1 MIDKDQPSL
10 PDNPEQPFSESAS
23 SGLEERI
30 LPNHSGTDAP
40 DNALENKDKSA
51 FEDALNFHSWDG
63 ECSSCE
69 DPPPDGDAG
78 IPALSATAPPAAS
91 PPTHAEQNK
100 EANTARESAGESDGK
115 PMSLMGHLSELRSRL
130 VRILLVVMLG
140 FFACYAVSDTLF
152 GELVKPLTASMPQGS
167 KLIFTS
173 IPEAFFVYMKVG
185 FVASLFL
192 TSPYIFYQIWAFVA
206 PGLYEEERRHIVP
219 LAAFSAFFFLAGAAF
234 CYFAVF
240 PIAFDFFMS
249 FATDT
254 ILPMPSLN
262 EYLGF
267 ALKLLIAF
275 GLIFEMPLFAFF
287 LARIGILTAAH
298 LRRWRRYAIII
309 IFIVAAIL
317 TPPDVLS
324 QLLMA
329 APMLVLY
336 EISIWIAVLVQ
347 KRPKDAGKEH
357 DAATADSNA
366 EDVHKPVQEAS

>member
-1 MIDKDQPSL
+1 MK
-10 PDNPEQPFSESAS
+10 E
-23 SGLEERI
+23 
-30 LPNHSGTDAP
+30 
-40 DNALENKDKSA
+40 
-51 FEDALNFHSWDG
+51 FEDAINFRSWDG
-63 ECSSCE
+63 DAQE
-69 DPPPDGDAG
+69 PPRPPGAPPEEGNSPAAGDSALGVPSQKGNSPAVGDA
-78 IPALSATAPPAAS
+78 ALGVPPRKSA
-91 PPTHAEQNK
+91 
-100 EANTARESAGESDGK
+100 ESTEGR
-115 PMSLMGHLSELRSRL
+115 PMSLMGHLNELRSRL
-130 VRILLVVMLG
+130 TRILIVIILG

-192 TSPYIFYQIWAFVA
+192 TSPYSFYQIWAFVA

-219 LAAFSAFFFLAGAAF
+219 LAAFSAFFFLSGAVF
-234 CYFAVF
+234 CYFVAF
-240 PIAFDFFMS
+240 PVAFDFFMS

-262 EYLGF
+262 EYLSF

-275 GLIFEMPLFAFF
+275 GLIFEMPLFAFL
-287 LARIGILTAAH
+287 LAHIGILTAAH
-298 LRRWRRYAIII
+298 LRRWRRYAILT

-317 TPPDVLS
+317 SPPDVVS

-329 APMLVLY
+329 FPMLILY
-336 EISIWIAVLVQ
+336 EMSIWITVLAQ
-347 KRPKDAGKEH
+347 KRPKDSDKKQ

-366 EDVHKPVQEAS
+366 EDEHKPVQEAS

>member
-1 MIDKDQPSL
+1 MKDGQNNSP
-10 PDNPEQPFSESAS
+10 
-23 SGLEERI
+23 
-30 LPNHSGTDAP
+30 
-40 DNALENKDKSA
+40 ENKDGDA
-51 FEDALNFHSWDG
+51 FEEALGFRFWDG
-63 ECSSCE
+63 ECASCE
-69 DPPPDGDAG
+69 DPSDDGTTG
-78 IPALSATAPPAAS
+78 VPVPRSAAS
-91 PPTHAEQNK
+91 PVAREEK
-100 EANTARESAGESDGK
+100 TAQESAGESEGK
-115 PMSLMGHLSELRSRL
+115 PMTLMGHLGELRSRL
-130 VRILLVVMLG
+130 MRILIMVMLG

-206 PGLYEEERRHIVP
+206 PGLYEEERRYIIP
-219 LAAFSAFFFLAGAAF
+219 LAAFSAFFFLSGAAF
-234 CYFAVF
+234 CYFLVF
-240 PIAFDFFMS
+240 PIAFEFFMS

-275 GLIFEMPLFAFF
+275 GIIFEMPLFAFF

-298 LRRWRRYAIII
+298 LRRWRKYAIII

-317 TPPDVLS
+317 TPPDVVS
-324 QLLMA
+324 QLHKRRYPDAHFVQHKHWSGHEQLRDDVGRSEDGGDNENNDDGVPSPA
-329 APMLVLY
+329 AQVGCGQNSY
-336 EISIWIAVLVQ
+336 
-347 KRPKDAGKEH
+347 AGKKKGE
-357 DAATADSNA
+357 
-366 EDVHKPVQEAS
+366 